1 MYDDLYPQKLA
12 VYHHLSMIKDL
23 MPLTFD
29 YPPPLHVILVQE
41 LSQFISSFLK
51 LKKRYNL
58 YYFL

>member
-41 LSQFISSFLK
+41 LSQFISSFRKFPILG
-51 LKKRYNL
+51 
-58 YYFL
+58 